1 MGQDGGMGR
10 SELAVS
16 PCTQQLNGMGAIGP
30 VRLQKQ
36 PADMV
41 IAHVPDLIAFGIGGW
56 HGIAL
61 DNLDNEIYHLTGQP
75 G

>member
-1 MGQDGGMGR
+1 MGR

-16 PCTQQLNGMGAIGP
+16 PCTQQLDGMGAIGP

-41 IAHVPDLIAFGIGGW
+41 IAHVPDLIAFGVGG
-56 HGIAL
+56 
-61 DNLDNEIYHLTGQP
+61 
-75 G
+75 